1 MIVCYDV
8 GMRNEPLSF
17 RRLAAFAVVVLGVA
31 VVGLLLGILAAV
43 GGSFLLQDDLAGFGG
58 IVGAI
63 AGFVIGYPIGVI
75 IGLLLVRRLFHYRG
89 SLWLG
94 AVGSILGGALV
105 IGLAEPLGLN
115 LNPALLWASLLVLS
129 PLLGAIGFHLKRG
142 NR

>member
-1 MIVCYDV
+1 MCYDV
-8 GMRNEPLSF
+8 GMQNEPLSF

-31 VVGLLLGILAAV
+31 VVGLLLGILAAL

-58 IVGAI
+58 LVGAI
-63 AGFVIGYPIGVI
+63 AGFVVGYPIGVI

-94 AVGSILGGALV
+94 AVGSILGAALV

-115 LNPALLWASLLVLS
+115 LSPALLWASLLVMP
-129 PLLGAIGFHLKRG
+129 PLVGAIGFRLKRG
-142 NR
+142 SR